1 MNPKIDPSTLK
12 ITDMRFADIDG
23 APKRCTLLKIY
34 TNQGITGYGEVRDA
48 SSRTYAAMLK
58 SRILG
63 ENPCNVEKIFRRIK
77 QFGGDSRQAGG
88 VCGIEVALWDIAGKA
103 WGVPVWQLLGGKYR
117 DRIRIYCDTDS
128 EGGGR
133 DMGKALK
140 DRMAQGYTFLKMDLG
155 IELLMDVPGALSAP
169 LGFLEKMREY
179 KQTVFSTPHGSID
192 PRAMRGEAYDLF
204 NTAHPFTGIHITEK
218 GLDYLEK
225 YMADC
230 REVTGYEIPIAI
242 DHLGHIPLEDCI
254 KLAKRLEKFN
264 LAWMED
270 PVPWQMTSQYVRLA
284 NSTTTPVGTGEDMY
298 LKESFKP
305 LFESGAL
312 AVVHPDVLTA
322 GGILETKKIGDMAE
336 EFEQYQRFDEDSA
349 EQVREVLRH
358 RELTPIEVCCRID
371 KFGRMTIEAN
381 ICRTHGVHINKGQ
394 LTREISGACGRT
406 FTQPSVTAAGDTLK
420 LQMCQKPVYAVQRGF
435 AQHAANGASLC
446 GDCAEAFTDGSGRYI
461 SVLSDGQLWTAQ

>member
-155 IELLMDVPGALSAP
+155 IELLMDVPEALSAP

-336 EFEQYQRFDEDSA
+336 EYGVQMSIHMAESPVACMAAVHVAAATRNFMALEVHSVDVPWWENLVKGVPVPLIRDGFIDVPDKPGLGIDELNEELIAEKLHQDFPVAWESTEQW
-349 EQVREVLRH
+349 
-358 RELTPIEVCCRID
+358 D
-371 KFGRMTIEAN
+371 KEWAN
-381 ICRTHGVHINKGQ
+381 DRQ
-394 LTREISGACGRT
+394 WS
-406 FTQPSVTAAGDTLK
+406 
-420 LQMCQKPVYAVQRGF
+420 
-435 AQHAANGASLC
+435 
-446 GDCAEAFTDGSGRYI
+446 
-461 SVLSDGQLWTAQ
+461 